1 MTSAGRP
8 TPWRRTTAASPWP
21 IGCSCRGHSHQAW
34 PDVAEEGLREGF
46 ADAADAVDGKWA
58 RAEEV
63 ADQVRAGYRRLL
75 ADPDGE
81 IALGPNTHDLVI
93 KLLSTLDLRERP
105 RW

>member
-1 MTSAGRP
+1 MTV
-8 TPWRRTTAASPWP
+8 TLTLDDLRRSPNALAP
-21 IGCSCRGHSHQAW
+21 HYRRFAVVDRLLLSGHSHQAW
-34 PDVAEEGLREGF
+34 PDVAEEGLRECF

-81 IALGPNTHDLVI
+81 IALGPTPTT
-93 KLLSTLDLRERP
+93 S
-105 RW
+105 